1 MSRAA
6 AIACLCLLPTLAAAG
21 GAGAEKRV
29 YGWVEK
35 AVVEALDAVVKAKLD
50 SGALTSSIHAEDIE
64 DFERDGE
71 DWVRFTIA
79 LEDERGDELVQRRFE
94 KPLFRRLE
102 VYGAGGSDVRP
113 VVLLRLCIGDTVY
126 EEQFSLRDR
135 SEMLYP
141 VLLGRRTIQ
150 HLGLLDVSR
159 TFLHDPDCDD
169 ETPVS
174 ELEDREAGGNI
185 GI

>member
-1 MSRAA
+1 MSRLT
-6 AIACLCLLPTLAAAG
+6 AIVCLISLLSLAA
-21 GAGAEKRV
+21 GAGAAQHKRV

-35 AVVEALDAVVKAKLD
+35 AVIEELDAVVKVKLD
-50 SGALTSSIHAEDIE
+50 SGALTSSMHAEDIE
-64 DFERDGE
+64 RFERGGE
-71 DWVRFTIA
+71 DWVRFTIG
-79 LEDERGDELVQRRFE
+79 LRDERDGDFVEQRFE
-94 KPLFRRLE
+94 KPLFRRLR
-102 VYGAGGSDVRP
+102 VYGAGGSDSRP

-135 SEMLYP
+135 DDMLYP

-150 HLGLLDVSR
+150 HLGLLDVSE
-159 TFLHDPDCDD
+159 TFLHQPDCDV

-174 ELEDREAGGNI
+174 KLEDREPDGDI

>member
-1 MSRAA
+1 MKRIAA
-6 AIACLCLLPTLAAAG
+6 VACLFLLLSLAA
-21 GAGAEKRV
+21 GASEVRHKRV

-35 AVVEALDAVVKAKLD
+35 AVIEEMDAVVKVKLD
-50 SGALTSSIHAEDIE
+50 SGALTSSMHAQDIE
-64 DFERDGE
+64 RFKRDGE
-71 DWVRFTIA
+71 HWVRFTIG
-79 LEDERGDELVQRRFE
+79 LTDERTGEFVEQRFE
-94 KPLFRRLE
+94 KPLFRRLR
-102 VYGAGGSDVRP
+102 VSGAGGSDSRP

-135 SEMLYP
+135 GDMLYP

-150 HLGLLDVSR
+150 HLGLLDVSE
-159 TFLHDPDCDD
+159 TFLHHPHCDA

-174 ELEDREAGGNI
+174 GLEDRVPDGDI